1 MAGEDDGM
9 GDSQM
14 GGGSPILGSPAFPYT
29 HAQHSQPHCTM
40 TLATDLERLALQEQR
55 LQFDA
60 FDQATAWMLGTH
72 IKAQC
77 EAAGVALA
85 IEIRLGKETVFY
97 YAMPGTGPTNADW
110 ARRKRNAVE
119 LLHTSS
125 YAIGLKL
132 EQDKSSLEAKQ
143 GLPLRDFTAH
153 GGSFPI
159 RVRGVGVVGV
169 VTVSGIPQREDH
181 GMVVKALAAL
191 CGVPLAEVALD

>member
-1 MAGEDDGM
+1 
-9 GDSQM
+9 
-14 GGGSPILGSPAFPYT
+14 
-29 HAQHSQPHCTM
+29 M

-60 FDQATAWMLGTH
+60 FDQATAWTLGSN
-72 IKAQC
+72 IKALC

-85 IEIRLGKETVFY
+85 IEIRLGKDTVFY

-110 ARRKRNAVE
+110 ARRKRNVVE

-125 YAIGLKL
+125 YAVGQKL
-132 EQDKSSLEAKQ
+132 EQENSTLQEKQ
-143 GLPLRDFTAH
+143 GLPLRDFTPH

-181 GMVVKALAAL
+181 AMVVQALAGL
-191 CGVPLAEVALD
+191 CGMPLAEVALDA

>member
-1 MAGEDDGM
+1 M
-9 GDSQM
+9 
-14 GGGSPILGSPAFPYT
+14 
-29 HAQHSQPHCTM
+29 
-40 TLATDLERLALQEQR
+40 DLERELKNVLEQEAR
-55 LQFDA
+55 LVFPEFDA
-60 FDQATAWMLGTH
+60 STAWRIGSALRT
-72 IKAQC
+72 
-77 EAAGVALA
+77 AALERGVAVA
-85 IEIRLGKETVFY
+85 IDIRCGDDILFFH
-97 YAMPGTGPTNADW
+97 AMPGTAPANADW

-143 GLPLRDFTAH
+143 GLPLRDYATH

-181 GMVVKALAAL
+181 AMVVKALATL

>member
-1 MAGEDDGM
+1 
-9 GDSQM
+9 
-14 GGGSPILGSPAFPYT
+14 
-29 HAQHSQPHCTM
+29 M

-60 FDQATAWMLGTH
+60 FDQTTAWTLGTQ

-77 EAAGVALA
+77 EAASVALA

-110 ARRKRNAVE
+110 ARRKRNVVE

-125 YAIGLKL
+125 YAVGLKL
-132 EQDKSSLEAKQ
+132 EQENSTLEAKQ
-143 GLPLRDFTAH
+143 GLALRDYTPH
-153 GGSFPI
+153 GGGFPL

-181 GMVVKALAAL
+181 AMVVKALAAL
-191 CGVPLAEVALD
+191 SGVPLAEVALDPA